1 MNRVVLITGAS
12 SGYGKAIAKAFA
24 ESRDT
29 VVMAARNAERLE
41 RARAEIGGDLAFSMD
56 VTVWGIDK
64 EVNPL

>member
-1 MNRVVLITGAS
+1 MGISHRKGAEMNRVVLITGAS

-41 RARAEIGGDLAFSMD
+41 SAR
-56 VTVWGIDK
+56 
-64 EVNPL
+64 